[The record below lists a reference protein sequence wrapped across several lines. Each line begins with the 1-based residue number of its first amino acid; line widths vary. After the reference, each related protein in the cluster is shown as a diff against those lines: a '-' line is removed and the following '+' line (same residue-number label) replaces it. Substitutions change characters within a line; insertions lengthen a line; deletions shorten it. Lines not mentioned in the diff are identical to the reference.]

1 MQIHINLQT
10 TLNFIFF
17 SITNTKHPFIYYTF
31 ARLSPS
37 FYSKIILLNSMKI
50 LTYFYTKKVIWSLV
64 IFRMILMSQ
73 KKEEVYNILIIN
85 NLYINIYFFCF
96 QFLEK
101 WQVTSD
107 NLPIIIFN
115 ALIFSE
121 LRTQICHFSVSL
133 FPELSLFDCN
143 QKCTN
148 RAIWGVN
155 R

>member
-101 WQVTSD
+101 WLMTND
-107 NLPIIIFN
+107 FLPITTFN
-115 ALIFSE
+115 ALILSN
-121 LRTQICHFSVSL
+121 LRTPKSHFLAS
-133 FPELSLFDCN
+133 FCPERSFFDCN
-143 QKCTN
+143 QKCTD
-148 RAIWGVN
+148 RAISGFN